1 MEQMME
7 HDRTATGPQGPGT
20 RQGALPAPVTVIGL
34 GAMGTALARAF
45 LAGGHPTTVWNRTAS
60 RADGLVAD
68 GAVLADSVAAAVR
81 ASPLVVICVLD
92 PEVVHALLDPLD
104 GELSDRTIVNL
115 TSSTPERARETAAW
129 ATTRGIDYLDGA
141 IMVPT
146 PLMGTPEA
154 LVLYSGPATVYA
166 AHGATLSALGGR
178 ADHLGTDPGLAALYD
193 LGMLDLFFAGMT
205 AFLHAA
211 ALVGADGVT
220 ARTFLP
226 YAEASIRVLSGT
238 VSALAADV
246 DAASY
251 SGDEDNLEM
260 NLAAV
265 DHIAE
270 ASAARGVDP
279 ALPDLV
285 RRFARGAIARG
296 HGRDGFSRVVEE
308 FRRHGT

>member
-1 MEQMME
+1 MERIE
-7 HDRTATGPQGPGT
+7 HDRTATGPQGHRT
-20 RQGALPAPVTVIGL
+20 AETAVPAPVTVIGL

-45 LAGGHPTTVWNRTAS
+45 LAAGHPTTVWNRTAS

-92 PEVVHALLDPLD
+92 PGVVHALLEPL
-104 GELSDRTIVNL
+104 GEELTDRTVVNL

-154 LVLYSGPATVYA
+154 LVLYSGPATVFA
-166 AHGATLSALGGR
+166 AHRATLSSLGGR
-178 ADHLGTDPGLAALYD
+178 SDHLGTDPGLAALYD
-193 LGMLDLFFAGMT
+193 LGMLDVFFAGMT

-211 ALVGADGVT
+211 ALLGADGVT

-226 YAEASIRVLSGT
+226 YAQSSITVLSGT

-270 ASAARGVDP
+270 ASAARGIDP

-285 RRFARGAIARG
+285 RRLARGAIARG

-308 FRRHGT
+308 FRRQGT